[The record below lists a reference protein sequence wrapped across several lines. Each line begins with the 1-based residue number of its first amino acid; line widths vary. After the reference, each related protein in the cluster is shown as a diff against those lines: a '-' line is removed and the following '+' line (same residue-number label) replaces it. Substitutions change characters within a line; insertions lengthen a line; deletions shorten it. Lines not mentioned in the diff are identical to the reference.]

1 MGRIILFGFLL
12 WPFAEIA
19 AFIWVGGQIGILF
32 TLALI
37 VLTAFAG
44 IAIVRWQGLGMVMD
58 TRAMMARGEMPQKQ
72 FAEMMMIAIAG
83 LLLII
88 PGFVSDIV
96 GLTLLV
102 PPVRSWLYSALSR
115 NMVIVTD
122 YRPADPGPGRRAID
136 LDSDSYR

>member
-1 MGRIILFGFLL
+1 MGRIILLAFLL

-19 AFIWVGGQIGILF
+19 AFIWVGAQIGILA

-37 VLTAFAG
+37 ILTAVAG
-44 IAIVRWQGLGMVMD
+44 IAIVRWQGVGMVMD

-88 PGFVSDIV
+88 PGFISDLF
-96 GLTLLV
+96 GLALLV
-102 PPVRSWLYSALSR
+102 PPVRSWLFAALSR

-122 YRPADPGPGRRAID
+122 YRPADPGPASRAID
-136 LDSDSYR
+136 LDPDSYR